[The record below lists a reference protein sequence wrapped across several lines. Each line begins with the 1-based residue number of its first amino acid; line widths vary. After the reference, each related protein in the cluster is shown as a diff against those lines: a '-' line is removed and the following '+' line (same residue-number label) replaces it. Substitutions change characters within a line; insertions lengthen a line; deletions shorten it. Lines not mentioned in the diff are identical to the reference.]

1 MQWIEIQSIYHIYR
15 SREKIPGAFNI
26 FGGFILGIE
35 LLGLVLIRKRQ
46 EEDTTELV
54 CTWILNK
61 ADSF

>member
-1 MQWIEIQSIYHIYR
+1 MAGSEDKTQFIVQIYR

-54 CTWILNK
+54 CT
-61 ADSF
+61 